1 MRFILGRIGQ
11 SPRMALAV
19 CAALLLAAM
28 AMAGCG
34 ASDEAPP
41 SNEARTDAAVGMG
54 MPTLSSRDPDETSAL
69 AVRAAQPTFASSQPT
84 EEATRIILEDEVR
97 RVIIR
102 EGWMDVEVE
111 DVLAAMA
118 EARAVAERMGGRVD
132 GSSLSG
138 GGGYE
143 DSYTYATLR
152 LRMPSTAFDRTI
164 EELRELG
171 EVLSEQSQ
179 STDVTEEYV
188 DLEARL
194 RNLRAVE
201 ERLLGFL
208 ERAEKVEE
216 LLSVQRELASTQGEI
231 ERVTGRVNYLSALA
245 DESSLTLNLTQEPEE
260 PPVTGEGWAPGE
272 TAQDAL
278 RALVSVARFLG
289 DAAIVAA
296 VFSPLLLLAA
306 AAVWGAWR
314 VIRRRRRASE
324 ETAA

>member
-1 MRFILGRIGQ
+1 MRFILGRSGQ
-11 SPRMALAV
+11 CPRMALAV
-19 CAALLLAAM
+19 CAALLLAAL
-28 AMAGCG
+28 AMAGCA
-34 ASDEAPP
+34 ASDEERLPRTGEDATALDASGPAGAPG
-41 SNEARTDAAVGMG
+41 AAQ
-54 MPTLSSRDPDETSAL
+54 SAL
-69 AVRAAQPTFASSQPT
+69 FTRSAQPAG
-84 EEATRIILEDEVR
+84 EVS

-111 DVLAAMA
+111 DVTAAMA
-118 EARAVAERMGGRVD
+118 EARAIAERMGGRVD

-152 LRMPSTAFDRTI
+152 LRVPSTAFDRTI

-179 STDVTEEYV
+179 STDFTEEYV

-296 VFSPLLLLAA
+296 IFSPLLLLTA
-306 AAVWGAWR
+306 AAVWIGRR
-314 VIRRRRRASE
+314 VIRRRRRAAGQDGGG
-324 ETAA
+324 AA

>member
-1 MRFILGRIGQ
+1 MRFILGRSGQ
-11 SPRMALAV
+11 CPRIALAV
-19 CAALLLAAM
+19 CAALLLAAL
-28 AMAGCG
+28 AMAGCA
-34 ASDEAPP
+34 ASDEERLPQTGEDAP
-41 SNEARTDAAVGMG
+41 AATALDASGPAGAPG
-54 MPTLSSRDPDETSAL
+54 
-69 AVRAAQPTFASSQPT
+69 AAQSAFARSAQSL
-84 EEATRIILEDEVR
+84 REVS

-111 DVLAAMA
+111 DVLAALA
-118 EARAVAERMGGRVD
+118 EARAIAERMGGRVD

-152 LRMPSTAFDRTI
+152 LRVPSAAFDRTI

-231 ERVTGRVNYLSALA
+231 ERVTGRMNYLSALA

-296 VFSPLLLLAA
+296 VFSPLILLAA
-306 AAVWGAWR
+306 GAVWIGRRA
-314 VIRRRRRASE
+314 IRRRRQRASE
-324 ETAA
+324 ETSA

>member
-1 MRFILGRIGQ
+1 MRFIAGATGRTSGA
-11 SPRMALAV
+11 ALAA
-19 CAALLLAAM
+19 CAALLLAAL
-28 AMAGCG
+28 ALGACG
-34 ASDEAPP
+34 ASDETPP
-41 SNEARTDAAVGMG
+41 PIDDSAKAALSLDDAALTDGQAVEAGEPSAALVRTG
-54 MPTLSSRDPDETSAL
+54 AEVSR
-69 AVRAAQPTFASSQPT
+69 V
-84 EEATRIILEDEVR
+84 V
-97 RVIIR
+97 IR
-102 EGWMDVEVE
+102 EGWMDVEV
-111 DVLAAMA
+111 VALTAALA
-118 EARAVAERMGGRVD
+118 EARAIAERMGGRVD

-152 LRMPSTAFDRTI
+152 LRVPSAAFDRTL

-179 STDVTEEYV
+179 STDVTEEFV

-208 ERAEKVEE
+208 DRAEKVEE

-231 ERVTGRVNYLSALA
+231 ERVTGRMNYLSALA
-245 DESSLTLNLTQEPEE
+245 DESSLTLSLTQPAEE
-260 PPVTGEGWAPGE
+260 PPVTGEGWSPGE

-278 RALVSVARFLG
+278 RALVSVARFAG

-296 VFSPLLLLAA
+296 IFSPLLLLAGA
-306 AAVWGAWR
+306 ALWGAR
-314 VIRRRRRASE
+314 RIVLRIRRPRSS
-324 ETAA
+324 

>member
-1 MRFILGRIGQ
+1 MRFILGRNGRT
-11 SPRMALAV
+11 SRATLAACVALLFAALAIAA
-19 CAALLLAAM
+19 CAT
-28 AMAGCG
+28 
-34 ASDEAPP
+34 SDEAPP
-41 SNEARTDAAVGMG
+41 PVDDRELAALTLDAA
-54 MPTLSSRDPDETSAL
+54 TTDEA
-69 AVRAAQPTFASSQPT
+69 RAAQPAFGASVQPT
-84 EEATRIILEDEVR
+84 GEVS
-97 RVIIR
+97 RVVIR

-118 EARAVAERMGGRVD
+118 EARAIAERMGGRVD
-132 GSSLSG
+132 GSSVSG
-138 GGGYE
+138 SGE
-143 DSYTYATLR
+143 DGYTYATLR
-152 LRMPSTAFDRTI
+152 LRVPSAAFDRTI
-164 EELRELG
+164 EQLRGLG

-208 ERAEKVEE
+208 DRAETVED

-231 ERVTGRVNYLSALA
+231 ERVTGRINYLSALA
-245 DESSLTLNLTQEPEE
+245 DESTLTLNLSQAPEE

-289 DAAIVAA
+289 DTAIVAA
-296 VFSPLLLLAA
+296 IFSPLLLLAA
-306 AAVWGAWR
+306 AALWGARR
-314 VIRRRRRASE
+314 VALRRRQQDGEDS
-324 ETAA
+324 AA